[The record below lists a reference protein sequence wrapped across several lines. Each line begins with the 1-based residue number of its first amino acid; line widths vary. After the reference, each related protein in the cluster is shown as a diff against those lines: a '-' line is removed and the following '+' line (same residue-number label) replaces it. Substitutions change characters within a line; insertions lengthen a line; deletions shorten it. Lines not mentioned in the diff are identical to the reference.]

1 MATSKNK
8 IKQKANKAEAPIVE
22 TQSGEVVE
30 PLQSDLMDD
39 FLFHAANYIYVRK
52 KLFISLAIALI
63 VILLSGYGIFRFIQY
78 KDNLRNEEIFKIE
91 RIINDS
97 SLKEDQRYK
106 SVIPLL
112 DSFIKEHDGTSQ
124 YTIALFYRSA
134 LYSKNNQFQ
143 KAEKDLGTVLSTVE
157 SNSGLFVLASLHLA
171 NVLRD
176 QQKVEQAI
184 EILQAAKTEN
194 MTDIILM
201 ELAEIYLE
209 TNQNEK
215 AKQTLKNFL
224 QDYPNSSY
232 SKKAKQMLERL

>member
-1 MATSKNK
+1 MATSKNQ
-8 IKQKANKAEAPIVE
+8 IKPKVEKGEASTVE
-22 TQSGEVVE
+22 PQSGEVAE
-30 PLQSDLMDD
+30 QLKSDFMDD

-52 KLFISLAIALI
+52 KLFISLAVIFI

-91 RIINDS
+91 KIVNDS
-97 SLKEDQRYK
+97 SLTEDQRYN
-106 SVIPLL
+106 SVVPLL
-112 DSFIKEHDGTSQ
+112 DSFVREYNGTSQ
-124 YTIALFYRSA
+124 STIALFYRSS
-134 LYSKNNQFQ
+134 LHFKKNQFQ
-143 KAEKDLGTVLSTVE
+143 DAENDLKKVLSTVE

-176 QQKVEQAI
+176 QQKVDQAI
-184 EILQAAKTEN
+184 EVLQAAKTEN

-209 TNQNEK
+209 TNQKEK
-215 AKQTLKNFL
+215 AKQTLENFL

-232 SKKAKQMLERL
+232 ANKAKQMLERL